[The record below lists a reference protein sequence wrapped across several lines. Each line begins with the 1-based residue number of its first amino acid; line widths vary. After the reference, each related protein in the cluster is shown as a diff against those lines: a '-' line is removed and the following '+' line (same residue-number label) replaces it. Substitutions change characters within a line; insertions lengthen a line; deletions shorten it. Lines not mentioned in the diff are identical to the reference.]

1 MFSSSDKTLGIF
13 STSVGV
19 DNIEQRPTNIPV
31 NHLLEI
37 GLGLLRRN
45 CPLLY
50 FHEIHFHFHE
60 NMYHA
65 KGIIIFVVHES
76 PKFMIFSRE
85 CFRPIPSRRGGGG
98 GAGCWNIWKM
108 PLCPLIIGRLP
119 FFCYYEYFKKLF
131 FYKKKYAIC
140 WSKGICKD
148 YHRLLLNLGS

>member
-1 MFSSSDKTLGIF
+1 M
-13 STSVGV
+13 

-85 CFRPIPSRRGGGG
+85 CFRPIPSRRGGGEG
-98 GAGCWNIWKM
+98 QAAGIFEKCHYVLSLSAGFLSSVIMSTLRN
-108 PLCPLIIGRLP
+108 
-119 FFCYYEYFKKLF
+119 FFFTKKSMQFVGLKGFAKITIVF
-131 FYKKKYAIC
+131 F
-140 WSKGICKD
+140 
-148 YHRLLLNLGS
+148 

>member
-1 MFSSSDKTLGIF
+1 MIFLFSSSDKTLGIF

-60 NMYHA
+60 NTMR
-65 KGIIIFVVHES
+65 KGF
-76 PKFMIFSRE
+76 
-85 CFRPIPSRRGGGG
+85 
-98 GAGCWNIWKM
+98 
-108 PLCPLIIGRLP
+108 
-119 FFCYYEYFKKLF
+119 
-131 FYKKKYAIC
+131 
-140 WSKGICKD
+140 
-148 YHRLLLNLGS
+148 